1 MYRSL
6 LLAGLG
12 VLALA
17 GVRVLAAPPAPAA
30 TTPLTAETLPATK
43 SDGDLELTL
52 SRLTTG
58 LPPPANFRPEPG
70 EETFTRMNLRLHWGD
85 RKASVWRVDRILLT
99 DSEGHP
105 FTPHHVS
112 LFLDGK
118 GEGNIT
124 VSGPAAW
131 AVNAPWKIH
140 LELARTSPTPD
151 YEFWKEFGP
160 DELVT
165 IPRVRVPE
173 QGETT
178 PARAA
183 GNAQGASVQIL
194 GLAGPHTRMPGG
206 VPLNDAY
213 PSIHFRYQAPE
224 RNVHVTFLRAT
235 DAAGAVIPRG
245 SSAMGVGP
253 EGTMYAHGLKVP
265 PGVRE
270 VYLAFA
276 VHRNR
281 VFDFTVLP
289 TVE

>member
-1 MYRSL
+1 MYRFL
-6 LLAGLG
+6 LLTSLG
-12 VLALA
+12 ILAWA
-17 GVRVLAAPPAPAA
+17 GVRSQAAPA
-30 TTPLTAETLPATK
+30 TPETTAPLTAETLPATK

-52 SRLTTG
+52 SKLTPG

-70 EETFTRMNLRLHWGD
+70 EETFTRLDLRLHWGD
-85 RKASVWRVDRILLT
+85 RKASVWRVDRIRLS
-99 DSEGHP
+99 DGEGHA

-112 LFLDGK
+112 MFMDGK

-124 VSGPAAW
+124 ISGPATW
-131 AVNAPWKIH
+131 AVNAPWKVH
-140 LELARTSPTPD
+140 VELARTSPVPG
-151 YEFWKEFGP
+151 YEFWKEFSP

-165 IPRVRVPE
+165 LPRVRVPE

-178 PARAA
+178 PAQVA

-213 PSIHFRYQAPE
+213 PSVHFRYQAPD

-245 SSAMGVGP
+245 ASAMGMGP
-253 EGTMYAHGLKVP
+253 EGTMYAHGLQVP
-265 PGVRE
+265 AGVRE
-270 VYLAFA
+270 IYLAFA

-281 VFDFTVLP
+281 VFEFTVLP
-289 TVE
+289 TAE